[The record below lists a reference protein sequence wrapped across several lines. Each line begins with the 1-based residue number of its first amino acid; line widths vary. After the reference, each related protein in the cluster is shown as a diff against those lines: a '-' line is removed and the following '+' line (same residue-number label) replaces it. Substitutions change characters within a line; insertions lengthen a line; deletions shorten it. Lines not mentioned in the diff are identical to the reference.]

1 MVIARGLLAVGLAL
15 LGFGCGDGT
24 PAVLEGRPAGP
35 YRLTLETRPAP
46 PQPGVETD
54 LTLTLTR
61 RQTGA
66 PVTDLAV
73 IHERPLHTFIVARDF
88 SSFAHLHQED
98 FGARSAADEAAGRF
112 SFPWV
117 FPRSGEYRLVAEF
130 THRDR
135 AFSQTFDLAVGAPT
149 AAAPN
154 TPTPPVEPVLEA
166 SNENY
171 TARLRHSPARL
182 EVGREAELV
191 LNLSREGLPVSDLGL
206 LLGAEVHAAIWREDG
221 TAFGHTHS
229 YTPAMARMMRD
240 MAAHPGQHSAAM
252 MLALMAQP
260 ATLVYPGPEVPL
272 RHTFPTPGTYHLF
285 LQCAPGG
292 LPQVFHF
299 VVLVE
304 PATGDAPP
312 LVSIVPEA

>member
-1 MVIARGLLAVGLAL
+1 VVIARGLLAVALTL
-15 LGFGCGDGT
+15 LGSGCGDSA
-24 PAVLEGRPAGP
+24 PPVLEGRPAGP
-35 YRLTLETRPAP
+35 YRLTLETRPAT

-54 LTLTLTR
+54 FTLTLTR

-66 PVTDLAV
+66 PVTDLQV
-73 IHERPLHTFIVARDF
+73 VHERPLHTFIVARDF

-98 FGARSAADEAAGRF
+98 FGARSPADEAAGRF

-117 FPRSGEYRLVAEF
+117 FPRAGQYRLVAEF
-130 THRDR
+130 THRER
-135 AFSQTFDLAVGAPT
+135 AFSQTFDLAIGAPP
-149 AAAPN
+149 AAVQD
-154 TPTPPVEPVLEA
+154 TPPPPAVPVLEVR
-166 SNENY
+166 NENY

-182 EVGREAELV
+182 EAGREAELV
-191 LNLSREGLPVSDLGL
+191 LNLAREGLSVTDLGL

-221 TAFGHTHS
+221 QAFGHTHS
-229 YTPAMARMMRD
+229 YTPAMARMMKD

-252 MLALMAQP
+252 MLALMTQP

-272 RHTFPTPGTYHLF
+272 RHTFPSPGTYHLF

-292 LPQVFHF
+292 LPEVFHF
-299 VVLVE
+299 VVRVE
-304 PATGDAPP
+304 PATGDAQP